1 MKIYIEFEE
10 GEQAN
15 SFGYAKAFYEACQ
28 NSLIDVEKVAKM
40 MLLEAQPPKG
50 E

>member
-1 MKIYIEFEE
+1 MRVYVELEKDELF
-10 GEQAN
+10 N
-15 SFGYAKAFYEACQ
+15 SFSFAKAFYELCKS
-28 NSLIDVEKVAKM
+28 NLIDVEKVAKM